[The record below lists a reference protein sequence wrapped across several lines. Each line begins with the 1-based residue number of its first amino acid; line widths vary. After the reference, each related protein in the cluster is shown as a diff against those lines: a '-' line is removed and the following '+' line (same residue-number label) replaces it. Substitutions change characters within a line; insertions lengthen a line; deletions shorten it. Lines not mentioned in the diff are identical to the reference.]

1 MKLSLRPKALKF
13 MMLLIRKKGLK
24 KLYISIKIVTFFIVI
39 VNNFNQTGRG
49 GGGGKNNFAVSFSKI
64 YFPSWVFLL

>member
-49 GGGGKNNFAVSFSKI
+49 GGGVKI
-64 YFPSWVFLL
+64 ILL

>member
-49 GGGGKNNFAVSFSKI
+49 GGGKNNFAVSFSKI